1 MLRKI
6 FACFTIDV
14 NLDEGEANK
23 AEAACGRRRG
33 RWGRGKK
40 KGGRRKGEKK
50 EKKERDALEKRRDA

>member
-23 AEAACGRRRG
+23 AEAACGRRR
-33 RWGRGKK
+33 RWERGKK
-40 KGGRRKGEKK
+40 KGGKEGEKR
-50 EKKERDALEKRRDA
+50 ERDALEKRRDA

>member
-6 FACFTIDV
+6 FACFTIEV

-33 RWGRGKK
+33 RWGRGGEGEEERGKR
-40 KGGRRKGEKK
+40 RRK
-50 EKKERDALEKRRDA
+50 KREMR

>member
-23 AEAACGRRRG
+23 AEAACGRRR
-33 RWGRGKK
+33 RKT
-40 KGGRRKGEKK
+40 KGGKEGEKR
-50 EKKERDALEKRRDA
+50 ERDALEKRRDA